1 MEEEKQ
7 SRALE
12 ICSLV
17 FGIISL
23 CGCCNGLFAIIGLV
37 LSIIAIKKGRKS
49 GLSIAGL
56 VCSIL
61 GLIVAIVTI
70 VFLMS
75 PTGKEFMQNYM
86 QMLQQQR

>member
-1 MEEEKQ
+1 MEEQKQ

-23 CGCCNGLFAIIGLV
+23 CGCCYGLFAIVGLV
-37 LSIIAIKKGRKS
+37 LSIIAIHKGQKS

-56 VCSIL
+56 ICSIL
-61 GLIVAIVTI
+61 GLFIAIGSI
-70 VFLMS
+70 IFMFS
-75 PTGKEFMQNYM
+75 PAGKDLLQNYTN
-86 QMLQQQR
+86 MLSN

>member
-23 CGCCNGLFAIIGLV
+23 CGCCYGLFAIVGLV
-37 LSIIAIKKGRKS
+37 LSIIAIKKGQKS

-61 GLIVAIVTI
+61 GLLIAIGSA
-70 VFLMS
+70 VFMLS
-75 PTGKEFMQNYM
+75 PTGQEMMQQYF
-86 QMLQQQR
+86 QAIQQK